1 MEIGMAVKDIAFVA
15 YSVADVPR
23 AVAFYRDV
31 VGLKPSQSFGEH
43 WAEFDVGNTTFG
55 VGRGESIGITP
66 GSQHS
71 AAFEVDN
78 AAAMREN
85 FQTKGIKVSDLYE
98 SPVCFSCF
106 VTDPDGNRFAL
117 HQRKF

>member
-1 MEIGMAVKDIAFVA
+1 MAVKDIAFVA

-31 VGLKPSQSFGEH
+31 VGLKPGQLFGEH
-43 WAEFDVGNTTFG
+43 WAEFDVGSTTFG
-55 VGRGESIGITP
+55 VGHGESIGIAP

-71 AAFEVDN
+71 AAFEVDD

-85 FQTKGIKVSDLYE
+85 FQSKGIKVSELHE

-117 HQRKF
+117 HQRKA